1 MDRTVRITVV
11 DHQPLFVS
19 GLELLLPR
27 VSQGRATIVASTRD
41 AAAAAAL
48 VRRSVPDLV
57 LVDLRMPAPGGVRA
71 IAAIRRTAPRVR
83 VVAMSG
89 DDDPA
94 GAVAALRAGAEGF
107 LPKTAE
113 PRDVVQ
119 PLLAILDGWAVVP
132 PRLLTRLVAPAPG
145 TRPVPVEL
153 DHTERQLLRLIA
165 AGSTTTAIG
174 LELHVS
180 ERTVKRLTAAL
191 LRKLRVQSRTQAAAL
206 AGSAGML

>member
-1 MDRTVRITVV
+1 MNRKFRVTVV

-27 VSQGRATIVASTRD
+27 VSGGRATVVATTRD
-41 AAAAAAL
+41 AASAPAV

-57 LVDLRMPAPGGVRA
+57 LVELRLPPPGGVRVISA
-71 IAAIRRTAPRVR
+71 VRRTTPRVR

-89 DDDPA
+89 DNDPA
-94 GAVAALRAGAEGF
+94 GAVAALRAGAEAF
-107 LPKTAE
+107 LPKTTE
-113 PRDVVQ
+113 PSDLLQ
-119 PLLAILDGWAVVP
+119 PLLAVLDGWAVVP
-132 PRLLTRLVAPAPG
+132 PGLLGRLVAPGA
-145 TRPVPVEL
+145 RPVPPDL

-165 AGSTTTAIG
+165 AGASTTAIG

-191 LRKLRVQSRTQAAAL
+191 LRKLRVTSRTQAAAF
-206 AGSAGML
+206 AGSAGMI

>member
-1 MDRTVRITVV
+1 MNRKFRVTVV

-27 VSQGRATIVASTRD
+27 VSGGRASVVAATRD
-41 AAAAAAL
+41 AASAPAV

-57 LVDLRMPAPGGVRA
+57 LVELRLPPPGGVRV
-71 IAAIRRTAPRVR
+71 ISSVRRTAPRVR

-89 DDDPA
+89 DNDPA
-94 GAVAALRAGAEGF
+94 GALAALRAGAEAF

-113 PRDVVQ
+113 PSDLLQ
-119 PLLAILDGWAVVP
+119 PLLAVLDGWAVVP
-132 PRLLTRLVAPAPG
+132 PGLLGRLVAPG
-145 TRPVPVEL
+145 TRPVPPDL

-165 AGSTTTAIG
+165 CGASTTDIG
-174 LELHVS
+174 HELHVS

-191 LRKLRVQSRTQAAAL
+191 LRKLRVTSRTQAAAF
-206 AGSAGML
+206 AGSAGMI